1 MDNAQHVFLF
11 FALYDVDYLKGARN
25 VLEMKNSG
33 IEWIGEIPIN
43 WHVRRN
49 KYNFTLNKTLV
60 GNVYSATQLL
70 SLTKNGI
77 KAITEE
83 DQKGKIPASFSTYQT
98 VNKDDIVMCLFD
110 LDVSAVFSGV
120 SPYEGMISP
129 AYKCFKCKEHL
140 CSQYIDYYFRTVF
153 VDRKYKRYSK
163 NVRYSIGADEFM
175 SLPILVP
182 PLEVQKSIANF
193 LDQKCS
199 EIDTLSADIQSQ
211 IDVLEEYKR
220 SVITEVVTKGLNPDV
235 EMKDSGIEWIG
246 IIPAHWFLSRLKYN
260 LSTPMKYGA
269 SEAGVDYSEGLP
281 RYIRITDITSDG
293 KLKEDGKLSLT
304 LAQASNYLLTDD
316 TVLFARSGGTVGKTF
331 LYTKE
336 CGLSAFAGY
345 LISGVTNKAKML
357 PKWLWY
363 FSLSNSYWEWA
374 NQIFTQATIQNIG
387 ADKYSNLPI
396 TAPNIHEQKELV
408 MYLDTKCAEIDAI
421 IVDKKAQLET
431 LAEYKKSLIYE
442 YVTGKKE
449 IAL

>member
-1 MDNAQHVFLF
+1 MKKMKDSKI
-11 FALYDVDYLKGARN
+11 DY
-25 VLEMKNSG
+25 
-33 IEWIGEIPIN
+33 IGEIPIE
-43 WHVRRN
+43 WKTS
-49 KYNFTLNKTLV
+49 KYKYHCDSGM
-60 GNVYSATQLL
+60 GNTITKVDLCDSGIPVYSATKENILFGYADKCNTVL
-70 SLTKNGI
+70 RKGDMVIGARGTIGYPKFI
-77 KAITEE
+77 E
-83 DQKGKIPASFSTYQT
+83 DEIATCTQTTIFSRI
-98 VNKDDIVMCLFD
+98 NDSIVKKYLFYCFCAFQD
-110 LDVSAVFSGV
+110 EWNPQEGSGV
-120 SPYEGMISP
+120 PQLTIDNLNNGKMPY
-129 AYKCFKCKEHL
+129 
-140 CSQYIDYYFRTVF
+140 
-153 VDRKYKRYSK
+153 
-163 NVRYSIGADEFM
+163 
-175 SLPILVP
+175 P
-182 PLEVQKSIANF
+182 PLKIQKSIANF
-193 LDQKCS
+193 LDKKCS
-199 EIDTLSADIQSQ
+199 EIDSLSADIQSQ
-211 IDVLEEYKR
+211 IDVLEEYKK
-220 SVITEVVTKGLNPDV
+220 SVITEAVTKGLNPNV

-246 IIPAHWFLSRLKYN
+246 MISANWTLSRLKYN

-269 SEAGVDYSEGLP
+269 SEAGIDYSEDLP

-396 TAPNIHEQKELV
+396 TVPNIDEQKEII
-408 MYLDTKCAEIDAI
+408 MYLDEKCAEIDAI
-421 IVDKKAQLET
+421 IADKKAQLET

-449 IAL
+449 VAL